1 MVIKLIC
8 SSLMITLSAVALSE
22 FNQEALCQCN
32 SKCKDFGDCCMD
44 YEEVCLKSCK
54 GLCRNGEQ
62 VKRENVVGF
71 EIFLR
76 NICSVTHA
84 NLQFYLLSLHFTF
97 YPGYNPSLDCQCN
110 NKCGFY
116 GNCCDDY
123 KEVCNNGGGIG
134 NISSGSCHGLCGNG
148 ELGKMAKLYPS
159 CILRMLNIWAR
170 FDACMGI
177 F

>member
-1 MVIKLIC
+1 MQ
-8 SSLMITLSAVALSE
+8 
-22 FNQEALCQCN
+22 FCN
-32 SKCKDFGDCCMD
+32 
-44 YEEVCLKSCK
+44 
-54 GLCRNGEQ
+54 
-62 VKRENVVGF
+62 
-71 EIFLR
+71 
-76 NICSVTHA
+76 
-84 NLQFYLLSLHFTF
+84 LLSLHFTF
-97 YPGYNPSLDCQCN
+97 HPGYNPSLNCQCN

-148 ELGKMAKLYPS
+148 ELGKMAKLYPT

-177 F
+177 FWLRIVHEAPQSSLWLWLDSKGDAGKLKAVVHRWLNNFSLKFIHTKLHDKHEESK